1 MTKVIQELE
10 GVPVA
15 ALEILKRGGAK
26 WEARSPRSSG
36 GGGIFPLKIL
46 VY

>member
-1 MTKVIQELE
+1 MRKVIHELE

-15 ALEILKRGGAK
+15 ALEILK
-26 WEARSPRSSG
+26 G
-36 GGGIFPLKIL
+36 GGLSGRLEVLNSWEVIFPLKIL

>member
-1 MTKVIQELE
+1 MRKVIHELE

-15 ALEILKRGGAK
+15 SLEILK
-26 WEARSPRSSG
+26 G
-36 GGGIFPLKIL
+36 GGLSGRLEVLNSWGGEVIFPLKIL